1 MTRHM
6 KSFRTAVIFLLVG
19 ILAVVT
25 ADGWAQGAAK
35 LPLEKAV
42 ISSDAAAIAL
52 TRDEIS
58 VDTAEKIGKA
68 CVDFAKQQKMAI
80 TVFIISPSGNLV
92 YSYRMD
98 GQKPTNIDT
107 ALYKAQ
113 TALYNRSSTHELV
126 DRTDVEGRVTRIRM
140 NNYYVSGGLPIIVD
154 KVLIGAVGVGGS
166 RMDEECAY
174 AGLTAALGPQP
185 PLRPRQAA
193 PGGAGGAQREQQ
205 PQQ

>member
-1 MTRHM
+1 MTKQLHC
-6 KSFRTAVIFLLVG
+6 FRTAAIFLAAG
-19 ILAVVT
+19 ICAAAAT
-25 ADGWAQGAAK
+25 NGWAQGATN

-42 ISSDAAAIAL
+42 MSSDASSKSL

-58 VDTAEKIGKA
+58 VDIAEKIGKA
-68 CVDFAKQQKMAI
+68 CVDFAKLNREAI
-80 TVFIISPSGNLV
+80 SITIINPTGNIV

-98 GQKPTNIDT
+98 GQRPTNIDS

-113 TALYNRSSTHELV
+113 TALYNRASTHELV

-154 KVLIGAVGVGGS
+154 KVLIGAVGVGGGS
-166 RMDEECAY
+166 MDEECAN
-174 AGLTAALGPQP
+174 AGLIAALGPQP

-193 PGGAGGAQREQQ
+193 PPAAGAQQRQ

>member
-1 MTRHM
+1 MTKRM
-6 KSFRTAVIFLLVG
+6 RSFRTIVILFLAGTYAAVSPNV
-19 ILAVVT
+19 
-25 ADGWAQGAAK
+25 WAQGADK

-42 ISSDAAAIAL
+42 ISSDAAVHAL

-68 CVDFAKQQKMAI
+68 CVDFAKQHTMAI
-80 TVFIISPSGNLV
+80 TVFIISPSGNIV
-92 YSYRMD
+92 YGYRMD

-113 TALYNRSSTHELV
+113 TALYNRASTHELV

-154 KVLIGAVGVGGS
+154 KVLIGAIGVGGS
-166 RMDEECAY
+166 AMDEECAN

-185 PLRPRQAA
+185 PLRPRRAV
-193 PGGAGGAQREQQ
+193 PEGAGGAQQAQ
-205 PQQ
+205 PRR